1 MPVQEAK
8 GEAYTQDGHR
18 VHHWGLLGAPT
29 WQWGPLRT
37 AASTLGGPA
46 FLQSLLHGSQLTPL
60 CQGLSCFKMESL
72 EFSNPS
78 QSWTNWG
85 GHKGIVGGGWP
96 PQLLASDP
104 QKSPGMWL

>member
-72 EFSNPS
+72 ECKGVTGNAWYGPVVKTPQSNNGRVFLS
-78 QSWTNWG
+78 
-85 GHKGIVGGGWP
+85 
-96 PQLLASDP
+96 L
-104 QKSPGMWL
+104 